1 MGDRLAQFRLPP
13 GGTRCAWR
21 CRPSGH
27 SLPAPI
33 LQPAKT
39 PAKTVGNAKKA
50 SKQSSGKVLTAGK
63 DIKVRRRAGVD
74 ACMLGVGARV
84 QAGLPGQVTLAGPG
98 PQACWLWNHCSLA
111 VHCRSET
118 VAGWS
123 KAWRPLQP
131 PRTPGSSS

>member
-63 DIKVRRRAGVD
+63 DIKVRRPAGVD
-74 ACMLGVGARV
+74 ACMSAGSGCAR
-84 QAGLPGQVTLAGPG
+84 AGGTAGTG
-98 PQACWLWNHCSLA
+98 HTGWAWFTGLLA
-111 VHCRSET
+111 VE
-118 VAGWS
+118 
-123 KAWRPLQP
+123 PLQ
-131 PRTPGSSS
+131 SSRALQK